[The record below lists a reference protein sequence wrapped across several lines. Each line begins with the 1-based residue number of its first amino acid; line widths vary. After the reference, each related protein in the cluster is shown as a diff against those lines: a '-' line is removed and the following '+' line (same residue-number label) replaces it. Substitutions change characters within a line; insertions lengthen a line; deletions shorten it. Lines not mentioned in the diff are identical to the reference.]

1 MAGRRKGWGGSGGGT
16 LPRRG
21 SVVLRFLGGIAWVAC
36 FLFFLLGEAV
46 VAGGCGASPGRSGTL
61 GWTWGASS
69 YRTDGC
75 GPWGAPL
82 SWGPGVCRLVFFRP
96 LGWCMER
103 VCVRARGACTCMC
116 VYGCLSLVFFCLC
129 VSVRVCCVGCGLARR
144 RHADSAVLVGHP
156 SIACRAVPSNTLYEQ
171 FFPSSKPTGCKRRYG
186 YILGRARRQH
196 RLGALYRGALA
207 ASLRVS
213 KRGGSAHARDARA
226 RHRQNP
232 PRRKKCWY
240 GACPRVRPR
249 YTV

>member
-1 MAGRRKGWGGSGGGT
+1 MGGVELPDRRLWPVGSPAVLGSWC
-16 LPRRG
+16 LPFGLLSPPR
-21 SVVLRFLGGIAWVAC
+21 VVH
-36 FLFFLLGEAV
+36 
-46 VAGGCGASPGRSGTL
+46 
-61 GWTWGASS
+61 
-69 YRTDGC
+69 
-75 GPWGAPL
+75 
-82 SWGPGVCRLVFFRP
+82 
-96 LGWCMER
+96 
-103 VCVRARGACTCMC
+103 GACLCTRTGRVHLYVCIR
-116 VYGCLSLVFFCLC
+116 LSLSCFFCLG

-186 YILGRARRQH
+186 YVLGRARRQH
-196 RLGALYRGALA
+196 RLGALCRCALA

-232 PRRKKCWY
+232 PRRKKCWH